1 MYSYEPREIH
11 VSNRTVACLTWSYKY
26 SRLGRLKKRFIPLFL
41 YNFYMS
47 LELWKSLK
55 ISNPLLEDIF
65 HLNIDT
71 KFKIHPLIIFEN
83 VENKTYYC
91 IRLQTARKNTTKY
104 NLQIDNSSYQT
115 NEYWKNHESVAVTK
129 DIFIIDKKILEANVD
144 QNIYQ
149 ETLPLNESDKSLI
162 IDDLERRI
170 NSNPPDLNIIK
181 ISTHLKNYLVLYT
194 TNSLISTQ
202 LSSTL
207 ADKNT
212 SVLINQKNFY
222 KYNFSK
228 SQFLKDTNTSNIKY
242 TKQALKNIKLCINK
256 AKKIENNNFEYVL
269 DAQTNT
275 YTFHQIPSSL
285 SDFDKTPT
293 DLKDSKVINE
303 YNQSQKESKASQFRS
318 KPHNLKH

>member
-1 MYSYEPREIH
+1 
-11 VSNRTVACLTWSYKY
+11 
-26 SRLGRLKKRFIPLFL
+26 
-41 YNFYMS
+41 MS
-47 LELWKSLK
+47 LELWKPLK
-55 ISNPLLEDIF
+55 ITNPLLEDIF

-83 VENKTYYC
+83 IQNKTYYC

-115 NEYWKNHESVAVTK
+115 NEYWKNHKGVAITK
-129 DIFIIDKKILEANVD
+129 DIFIIDKEVLEANID

-170 NSNPPDLNIIK
+170 NSNPPDLNITK

-207 ADKNT
+207 AYKNT

-228 SQFLKDTNTSNIKY
+228 SQFLKDTNTSNIEY
-242 TKQALKNIKLCINK
+242 TKQALKNIRLCINK
-256 AKKIENNNFEYVL
+256 AKKMIILILNIF
-269 DAQTNT
+269 
-275 YTFHQIPSSL
+275 
-285 SDFDKTPT
+285 
-293 DLKDSKVINE
+293 
-303 YNQSQKESKASQFRS
+303 
-318 KPHNLKH
+318 